1 MNKTFRPLLNHR
13 VYAWSD
19 SELLSAQIDT
29 QFMSRGY
36 GAIIQTDTP
45 VSNLDISDV
54 EESVL
59 VVAFE
64 NLSKAQGLMN
74 SLAKLEAIPAQ
85 IIWLTDEKIKQSVL
99 FLSGGVTQLHFN
111 IKKTSTGPKIEMEDI
126 VSESERVATLLL
138 QPVYTKS
145 HRFVA
150 DNGALAMIAKIT
162 NQTLESIQ
170 LRAEMTLRL
179 ASEANITG
187 RVANKAIRLS
197 WYVPLFG
204 KMNEQ
209 EITNLFRSASSLSDC
224 HLELQE
230 LISLYASE
238 LVTDEKLKTL
248 SIVSKINLISGML
261 LGDEFQIKKG
271 ITFTD
276 AHLSLEEKI
285 TFKPA
290 IELISAELIEFR
302 TIERAA

>member
-45 VSNLDISDV
+45 VSKLDISDV

-64 NLSKAQGLMN
+64 NLSKAQSLMN
-74 SLAKLEAIPAQ
+74 SLAKLEATPAQ
-85 IIWLTDEKIKQSVL
+85 VIWLTDEKLKQSVL

-111 IKKTSTGPKIEMEDI
+111 IEKTPTGPKIEMDDV
-126 VSESERVATLLL
+126 VSESERVASLLL

-145 HRFVA
+145 HRLVA

-162 NQTLESIQ
+162 NQTLENIQ
-170 LRAEMTLRL
+170 LRAEMAFRV
-179 ASEANITG
+179 ASEANVTG
-187 RVANKAIRLS
+187 RIANKAVRLS
-197 WYVPLFG
+197 WYLPLFG
-204 KMNEQ
+204 KMNGP
-209 EITNLFRSASSLSDC
+209 EITNLFRSASCLSDC

-230 LISLYASE
+230 LISLYVSE
-238 LVTDEKLKTL
+238 SITDEKLKTL

-261 LGDEFQIKKG
+261 MNDEFQKEKG
-271 ITFTD
+271 IIITD

-285 TFKPA
+285 TFKAA
-290 IELISAELIEFR
+290 IKSIKAELIEFS
-302 TIERAA
+302 TIKRAA